1 MSKLMSEISLEA
13 ELAEPLCAVG
23 PEMQS
28 PTCIAM
34 DITHTHTYIYM
45 LLISSYL
52 FNDFKFFSMFSFLF
66 SSISL
71 AFGLLEENRI
81 V

>member
-28 PTCIAM
+28 PTCIVM
-34 DITHTHTYIYM
+34 DITHTHTYIYALNK
-45 LLISSYL
+45 LLFFKL
-52 FNDFKFFSMFSFLF
+52 F
-66 SSISL
+66 
-71 AFGLLEENRI
+71 
-81 V
+81 